1 MSFDLFVLCSN
12 CDPRS
17 TAGQIWLHV
26 SKIEQTMLDPE
37 AWPNDKLPL
46 FIACPWCNYVSKHFQ
61 APKAFLPAELQT
73 TLQRDK
79 VWLRVSF
86 LCGMAGCGTP
96 AEFHVQMDAP
106 KGQRTQDGID
116 DESIKTRILL
126 DLRANRWKG
135 ILPCDH
141 NLKPVADR
149 LYRFRWMTV
158 LKGYDP
164 QDQRWNEVRN
174 TRS

>member
-86 LCGMAGCGTP
+86 YAVWQA
-96 AEFHVQMDAP
+96 AELQQNFTYKWMHP
-106 KGQRTQDGID
+106 KAR
-116 DESIKTRILL
+116 
-126 DLRANRWKG
+126 
-135 ILPCDH
+135 
-141 NLKPVADR
+141 
-149 LYRFRWMTV
+149 
-158 LKGYDP
+158 
-164 QDQRWNEVRN
+164 
-174 TRS
+174 